1 MAILTVNTIPTFVSL
16 EGVFVEQV
24 GQNAQ
29 KPILLVTMT
38 PEFVNAGQERIN
50 GEGLT
55 LYAISDKPVLYGQ
68 I

>member
-1 MAILTVNTIPTFVSL
+1 MAILTVNMIPTFVSL
-16 EGVFVEQV
+16 EDVFAEQV

-29 KPILLVTMT
+29 KPILLVVIT
-38 PEFVNAGQERIN
+38 PDFVTAGQERIY

>member
-1 MAILTVNTIPTFVSL
+1 MAILTVNMIPTFVSL
-16 EGVFVEQV
+16 EDVFAEQV

-29 KPILLVTMT
+29 KPILLATMR
-38 PEFVNAGQERIN
+38 PEFVNAGQEKID

-55 LYAISDKPVLYGQ
+55 IYVISDKSALYMQ